1 MPVQQRGTQNSRP
14 MKVILSDH
22 EMIDRT
28 GSGGKKN
35 CNNIWAAVN
44 TVSRVV
50 LSEIDES
57 LNRSNAQWR

>member
-1 MPVQQRGTQNSRP
+1 

-57 LNRSNAQWR
+57 LNRSNA